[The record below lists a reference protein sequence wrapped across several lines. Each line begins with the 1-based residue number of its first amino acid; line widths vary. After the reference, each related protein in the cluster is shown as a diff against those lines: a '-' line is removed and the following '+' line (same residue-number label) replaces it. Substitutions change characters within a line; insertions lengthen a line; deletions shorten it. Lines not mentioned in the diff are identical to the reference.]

1 MEQNKVNPKNIFKNH
16 LVEWIASLILGFLE
30 VLSLSLFY
38 KDSLSFWFHS
48 ALWVLAFFGL
58 GIVFSVVCY
67 LLIRWIQFL
76 CSPKQLFVP
85 EKKTVTGW
93 DRKHPFLLSVIVLTV
108 FYLPWI
114 IAFYPG
120 SAIYDMMYQIVQADG
135 FIAINEHHPIFV
147 TYVMGLC
154 SKVGLA
160 LDGTFNSGI
169 FIYIV
174 LQTAVCILCFSAML
188 SYMVRQG
195 TKRGVFLLVLGFFAI
210 YPLWGGAMQVGTKDN
225 IFMGLFVLF
234 LVRCAQLMEK
244 DTPFKAGR
252 WIGFGVLIVLL
263 CLYRNA
269 ILIILIPTLV
279 VFFFVL
285 LNDRKKRKW
294 FVISALAALLIAQAF
309 LSVTKNVYHTR
320 TETGEILGI
329 PFQQTAR
336 YIRDH
341 GDEMTADEIAM
352 VERTFSVDTY
362 RELGELYYPMGS
374 DPVKARYHWW
384 ATDEEKE
391 ILKGYVKEWF
401 SMLKKHPDTYLE
413 ATIAKT
419 SGYYSLLPVIQK
431 QKAGAGTTIQFGP
444 DRLIIGEVVE
454 ASGGTLSEDLIPA
467 SPESLKGAQ
476 EVLRSWYYFWLNTP
490 VLNLFFKCGIY
501 FLILLAVT
509 IYYAKQKR
517 KGIVLTIPGYF
528 LILMAIAS
536 PPNEHVRY
544 VLPVA
549 AVLPLLICA
558 AGRKDPA

>member
-1 MEQNKVNPKNIFKNH
+1 MEQGKVNQKSIFKNH
-16 LVEWIASLILGFLE
+16 IGEWIASLILGFLE

-38 KDSLSFWFHS
+38 KDSLSFWFAS
-48 ALWVLAFFGL
+48 VLWILAFFGL
-58 GIVFSVVCY
+58 GIVFSIVCY

-85 EKKTVTGW
+85 EEKTVTGW
-93 DRKHPFLLSVIVLTV
+93 DRKHPFLLSVIVLTA

-120 SAIYDMMYQIVQADG
+120 SATYDMMYQTVQADG

-169 FIYIV
+169 FLYTV

-195 TKRGVFLLVLGFFAI
+195 AKRGAFLFVLGFFAI

-225 IFMGLFVLF
+225 VFMGLFVLF
-234 LVRCAQLMEK
+234 LVLCAQLMDK
-244 DTPFKAGR
+244 DTSFKAVR
-252 WIGFGVLIVLL
+252 WIGFGALIILL

-269 ILIILIPTLV
+269 ILIILIPSLV

-285 LNDRKKRKW
+285 LSDRKKRKW
-294 FVISALAALLIAQAF
+294 FALSALAALLIAQAF

-341 GDEMTADEIAM
+341 GDEMTEDEIAM

-362 RELGELYYPMGS
+362 RELGDLYYPMGS

-384 ATDEEKE
+384 ATDEENE
-391 ILKGYVKEWF
+391 ILKDYVMEWF

-419 SGYYSLLPVIQK
+419 SGYYTLLPVVQK
-431 QKAGAGTTIQFGP
+431 QKAGAGTTIQFGS

-454 ASGGTLSEDLIPA
+454 ASGGTLSEDLIPE
-467 SPESLKGAQ
+467 SPERLKGAQ
-476 EVLRSWYYFWLNTP
+476 ETLKSWYYFWLKTP
-490 VLNLFFKCGIY
+490 ILNVFFKCGIY

-509 IYYAKQKR
+509 IYYAKR
-517 KGIVLTIPGYF
+517 KCRGIVLTIPGYF

-536 PPNEHVRY
+536 PPNEHIRY

-549 AVLPLLICA
+549 AALPLLICA
-558 AGRKDPA
+558 AGKKNNA